1 MNRFDNESRRTAEAR
16 NGNGGELGAAAREL
30 SKIAVEETK
39 RITGLSQRTAYRK
52 RLFEMRRG
60 LNGEYRRN
68 YALAAGSVFCGEV
81 GEVLVNEYYRVEKQL
96 RIAAAEAE
104 SLKFGRLP
112 CFAAGEA
119 AGSLRCAVL
128 AKKLCE
134 LCGGAPGIGSV
145 VEFFDEYQQNRPLT
159 TREIQLLPAM
169 LRRAELETLYGI
181 VCTSGDGPLGT
192 GRAAALQNV
201 LAALSRIDDADF
213 SECIQNLNITRRRL
227 ADAADFSA
235 SDESTQQLYLKAA
248 AEISERTSAS
258 EQTVVRK
265 AFELSK
271 GRTGRRALVGC
282 SLLAEGK
289 PELIRAL
296 RAEKKRLKGLKN
308 NNGANSP
315 SDSGNRTDV
324 QKHKCVKLSN
334 SAKCA
339 LLTVFEAL
347 LAAALLVPAAAA
359 AGRLGSAFF
368 PANTRVSAWF
378 TVLTVI
384 FGLMPALSAA
394 FAIEARLMP
403 VFKKPR
409 PFPRLSLR
417 GGIGEENRTLVA
429 VPVLITSEKSVRQA
443 AETLEAHYLAAQ
455 DFAAANCGAEFA
467 ILADFPD
474 SAEKTKRGEAELI
487 ELAKKLIDDLNSR
500 FCAGKRPVFHL
511 LR

>member
-30 SKIAVEETK
+30 SKIAVEENK
-39 RITGLSQRTAYRK
+39 RTTGLSQRAAYRK

-68 YALAAGSVFCGEV
+68 YALAAGSVFCGAV

-104 SLKFGRLP
+104 NLKFGRLP

-181 VCTSGDGPLGT
+181 VCTSGDDPLGT

-308 NNGANSP
+308 DNGANSP
-315 SDSGNRTDV
+315 SDSGKRTDV

-368 PANTRVSAWF
+368 PANTRVSAWS

-384 FGLMPALSAA
+384 
-394 FAIEARLMP
+394 
-403 VFKKPR
+403 
-409 PFPRLSLR
+409 
-417 GGIGEENRTLVA
+417 
-429 VPVLITSEKSVRQA
+429 RQ
-443 AETLEAHYLAAQ
+443 
-455 DFAAANCGAEFA
+455 
-467 ILADFPD
+467 
-474 SAEKTKRGEAELI
+474 
-487 ELAKKLIDDLNSR
+487 
-500 FCAGKRPVFHL
+500 L
-511 LR
+511 LQ

>member
-16 NGNGGELGAAAREL
+16 NGNGGELGAAAHEL

-39 RITGLSQRTAYRK
+39 RTTGLSQRAAYRK

-68 YALAAGSVFCGEV
+68 YALAAGSVFCGAV

-134 LCGGAPGIGSV
+134 LCGGAPDISSF

-213 SECIQNLNITRRRL
+213 SECIHNPPQ
-227 ADAADFSA
+227 A
-235 SDESTQQLYLKAA
+235 
-248 AEISERTSAS
+248 
-258 EQTVVRK
+258 
-265 AFELSK
+265 
-271 GRTGRRALVGC
+271 GGC
-282 SLLAEGK
+282 SG
-289 PELIRAL
+289 
-296 RAEKKRLKGLKN
+296 
-308 NNGANSP
+308 
-315 SDSGNRTDV
+315 
-324 QKHKCVKLSN
+324 
-334 SAKCA
+334 
-339 LLTVFEAL
+339 
-347 LAAALLVPAAAA
+347 
-359 AGRLGSAFF
+359 FF
-368 PANTRVSAWF
+368 GFR
-378 TVLTVI
+378 
-384 FGLMPALSAA
+384 
-394 FAIEARLMP
+394 
-403 VFKKPR
+403 
-409 PFPRLSLR
+409 
-417 GGIGEENRTLVA
+417 
-429 VPVLITSEKSVRQA
+429 
-443 AETLEAHYLAAQ
+443 
-455 DFAAANCGAEFA
+455 
-467 ILADFPD
+467 
-474 SAEKTKRGEAELI
+474 
-487 ELAKKLIDDLNSR
+487 
-500 FCAGKRPVFHL
+500 
-511 LR
+511 

>member
-68 YALAAGSVFCGEV
+68 YALAAGSVFCGAV

-104 SLKFGRLP
+104 RLKFGRLP

-181 VCTSGDGPLGT
+181 VCTLGDGPLGT

-201 LAALSRIDDADF
+201 LAALSRIDDVDF
-213 SECIQNLNITRRRL
+213 SECIQNLNITWRMQRIFRLPMSQRSSFILKRRPKFRNGHRRRNRPW
-227 ADAADFSA
+227 F
-235 SDESTQQLYLKAA
+235 
-248 AEISERTSAS
+248 
-258 EQTVVRK
+258 
-265 AFELSK
+265 
-271 GRTGRRALVGC
+271 GRR
-282 SLLAEGK
+282 
-289 PELIRAL
+289 
-296 RAEKKRLKGLKN
+296 
-308 NNGANSP
+308 
-315 SDSGNRTDV
+315 
-324 QKHKCVKLSN
+324 SN
-334 SAKCA
+334 YQRGGRG
-339 LLTVFEAL
+339 
-347 LAAALLVPAAAA
+347 AALLWAAVCL
-359 AGRLGSAFF
+359 RKGS
-368 PANTRVSAWF
+368 RS
-378 TVLTVI
+378 
-384 FGLMPALSAA
+384 
-394 FAIEARLMP
+394 
-403 VFKKPR
+403 
-409 PFPRLSLR
+409 
-417 GGIGEENRTLVA
+417 
-429 VPVLITSEKSVRQA
+429 
-443 AETLEAHYLAAQ
+443 
-455 DFAAANCGAEFA
+455 
-467 ILADFPD
+467 
-474 SAEKTKRGEAELI
+474 
-487 ELAKKLIDDLNSR
+487 
-500 FCAGKRPVFHL
+500 
-511 LR
+511 